1 MDAAGALV
9 DKMNDLS
16 PGYGYTGIVIAML
29 ARLEPLAVLPAA
41 IFYAVVITGA
51 EGMSRATGVPVFL
64 ADVIQGVSLL
74 CMLGALLFTQ
84 YRLRPVR
91 SGHA

>member
-1 MDAAGALV
+1 VGGVHYQVMA
-9 DKMNDLS
+9 DLS

-29 ARLEPLAVLPAA
+29 ARLSPLGVLPAA
-41 IFYAVVITGA
+41 IFYAAMITGA

-74 CMLGALLFTQ
+74 AMLTALLFTQ
-84 YRLRPVR
+84 YRLRVAR
-91 SGHA
+91 SQHA